1 LAVVSRSSSRLD
13 RDRQLYTVLVALF
26 VALTVV
32 FAAVAVAQRGGR
44 TTAVGRTAVATGAAG
59 GDLAASPAA
68 TGGDATSAS
77 AGAAAGPAQPGVSG
91 SKKVAGGAS
100 AAAADGTVIP
110 AGSDIVVGSVVTQSG
125 AVEFGS
131 VAQVIRAY
139 FAKLN
144 DEGGIN
150 GHKFKVVIYDDG
162 LDPKRSY
169 EAFAKL
175 VDQDKALAIVS
186 SFAPIGEPQAIPYLE
201 KQGVPMIP
209 GSGLSL
215 QSFTAKNVFL
225 ITSGL
230 ANYGAVACKE
240 ALRKGQK
247 KAALVY
253 VSSEVSAAIMKGYGD
268 CMKANGGEVVLDE
281 QVQLGQPDYT
291 ATALRLRQSG
301 AQVAFLE
308 IVEGAILQLWQAMDR
323 QGFVVATQGVPG
335 SDVELL
341 RTYTGAAGQAYSIE
355 TESLPPH
362 VDTPEMRVLKAA
374 VAKYAP
380 GTTLDSL
387 AVQKWAGCMMFAEAV
402 RRAGDHLSRKA
413 LYDTTESLKGFTG
426 NGLLN
431 DISYS
436 PTKHT
441 GNDAFWF
448 FDKVGTGWGPVG
460 PPRRA

>member
-1 LAVVSRSSSRLD
+1 LAVLTRPSSRLD
-13 RDRQLYTVLVALF
+13 RDRQVYSGLVVLF
-26 VALTVV
+26 VALTVL
-32 FAAVAVAQRGGR
+32 FAAVAIAERGAR
-44 TTAVGRTAVATGAAG
+44 TTTMAQTTSS
-59 GDLAASPAA
+59 AASP
-68 TGGDATSAS
+68 GDV
-77 AGAAAGPAQPGVSG
+77 AAASVGTADSTQASSGGTAAVTQPVGG
-91 SKKVAGGAS
+91 GAKKVAGTARG
-100 AAAADGTVIP
+100 AADDNVVP
-110 AGSDIVVGSVVTQSG
+110 VGSDIVVGSVVTQSG

-139 FAKLN
+139 FAKIN

-175 VDQDKALAIVS
+175 ADQDKALAVVS

-215 QSFTAKNVFL
+215 QSFTSKNVFL

-230 ANYGAVACKE
+230 ENYGAVACKE

-247 KAALVY
+247 KAALIY
-253 VSSEVSAAIMKGYGD
+253 VSSEVVAALMKGYSD
-268 CMKANGGEVVLDE
+268 CMKANGGEIVLDE

-335 SDVELL
+335 SDIELL
-341 RTYTGAAGQAYSIE
+341 RNYTGPAGQAYSIQ
-355 TESLPPH
+355 TESLPPTM
-362 VDTPEMRVLKAA
+362 DTPEMRVLKAA
-374 VAKYAP
+374 MAKYAP
-380 GTTLDSL
+380 GTNLDTL
-387 AVQKWAGCMMFAEAV
+387 AVEKWAGCMMFTEAV
-402 RRAGDHLSRKA
+402 RRTGDHLSRKS
-413 LYDTTESLKGFTG
+413 LYDAMESLKGFTG
-426 NGLLN
+426 NGLLG

-448 FDKVGTGWGPVG
+448 FDKVGTGWGPIG

>member
-1 LAVVSRSSSRLD
+1 LAVLTRPSSRLD
-13 RDRQLYTVLVALF
+13 RDRQIYSGLMVVF

-32 FAAVAVAQRGGR
+32 FAAVAIADRGGR
-44 TTAVGRTAVATGAAG
+44 TTTVAQ
-59 GDLAASPAA
+59 
-68 TGGDATSAS
+68 TSAPT
-77 AGAAAGPAQPGVSG
+77 AAAGDLIPTGPGTADAAQASSGGSASVAQPMGG
-91 SKKVAGGAS
+91 ATKKVAGTTRGAPG
-100 AAAADGTVIP
+100 ADVVP
-110 AGSDIVVGSVVTQSG
+110 PGSDIVVGSVVTQSG

-131 VAQVIRAY
+131 VAQVVRAY
-139 FAKLN
+139 FAKVN
-144 DEGGIN
+144 DEGGVN

-169 EAFAKL
+169 EAFSRL

-230 ANYGAVACKE
+230 ENYGAVACKE

-268 CMKANGGEVVLDE
+268 CMKANGGQVVLDE
-281 QVQLGQPDYT
+281 QVQLGQPDFT

-335 SDVELL
+335 SDIELL
-341 RTYTGAAGQAYSIE
+341 RNYTGAAGQAYSIE

-362 VDTPEMRVLKAA
+362 VDTPEMRILKAA

-380 GTTLDSL
+380 GTSLDSL

-413 LYDTTESLKGFTG
+413 LYDTMESLKGFTG
-426 NGLLN
+426 DGLLN